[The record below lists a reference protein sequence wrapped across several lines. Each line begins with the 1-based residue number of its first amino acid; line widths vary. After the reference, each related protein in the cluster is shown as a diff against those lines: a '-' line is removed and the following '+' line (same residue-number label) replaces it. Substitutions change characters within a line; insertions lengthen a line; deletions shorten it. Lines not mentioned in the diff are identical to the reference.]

1 MADPLA
7 TARALKERCY
17 AAWHSEPAEAE
28 RHASELAGLA
38 AAHAGTS
45 VAAELG
51 ALAAWTAAIADLVGG
66 RLASAVE
73 RLDAASDAFGALGLA
88 ADAAQAQVPKLMG
101 LALLGRFDE
110 ALACAERTRATLLT
124 LGDRASAAKV
134 VLNTGSL
141 CMQQD
146 RYQEAAR
153 HYREAAV
160 LFARIGDR
168 QHSVLADVGRADACS
183 YLGDADE
190 AAALY
195 RRAAR
200 RAQLHGLPVIA
211 SAAAQAQA
219 ELALA
224 SGRYREAVAGLE
236 AA

>member
-1 MADPLA
+1 MADPRA

-17 AAWHSEPAEAE
+17 AAWHSEPRGRAL
-28 RHASELAGLA
+28 RRRAGGAGGGARRNA
-38 AAHAGTS
+38 A
-45 VAAELG
+45 AAELG

-73 RLDAASDAFGALGLA
+73 RLDAASAAFTALGLA

-110 ALACAERTRATLLT
+110 ALACAERTRATLLA

-146 RYQEAAR
+146 RYREAAR

-168 QHSVLADVGRADACS
+168 EHSVLADVGRADACS

-195 RRAAR
+195 RRAVR
-200 RAQLHGLPVIA
+200 RAQVHGCRSSLRP
-211 SAAAQAQA
+211 Q
-219 ELALA
+219 
-224 SGRYREAVAGLE
+224 RRRRPNWHWPAVVTARR
-236 AA
+236 